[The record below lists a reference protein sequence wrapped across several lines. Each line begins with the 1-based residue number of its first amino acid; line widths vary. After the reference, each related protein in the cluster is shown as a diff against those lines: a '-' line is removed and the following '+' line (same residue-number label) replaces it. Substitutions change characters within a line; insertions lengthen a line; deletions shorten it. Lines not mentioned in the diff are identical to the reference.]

1 MTSDS
6 QLMDSRDVDSME
18 ENENAKE
25 DVAEQWE
32 KGYDLPIDE
41 PERKEAEDECKM
53 ILELISDIY
62 TQADKGEAVNTVLDD
77 KTIYKVQDRIK
88 EKGYPV
94 ITMKAY
100 AAMEN
105 YKKVEDFLKN
115 CQEEKAGF
123 IVLYELQSDGGI
135 GRDKFIFDINVM
147 LAVCEK
153 NKYLLIMSFLM
164 NLFCHILKI
173 EVRKKNSCHM
183 Q

>member
-6 QLMDSRDVDSME
+6 QLMDSRDVDSTE

-77 KTIYKVQDRIK
+77 KTIYKMQDRIK
-88 EKGYPV
+88 E
-94 ITMKAY
+94 IWWLEKAY
-100 AAMEN
+100 TDVGVRYNRIGWHSGSLA
-105 YKKVEDFLKN
+105 DF
-115 CQEEKAGF
+115 EKA
-123 IVLYELQSDGGI
+123 
-135 GRDKFIFDINVM
+135 
-147 LAVCEK
+147 
-153 NKYLLIMSFLM
+153 
-164 NLFCHILKI
+164 
-173 EVRKKNSCHM
+173 
-183 Q
+183 

>member
-6 QLMDSRDVDSME
+6 QLMDSRDVDSTE

-77 KTIYKVQDRIK
+77 KTIYKMQYRIK
-88 EKGYPV
+88 EKGLNDLEV
-94 ITMKAY
+94 LVAFSGEVKDNDDVFTEEGMNKDKEGKTIK
-100 AAMEN
+100 
-105 YKKVEDFLKN
+105 
-115 CQEEKAGF
+115 EKA
-123 IVLYELQSDGGI
+123 LPET
-135 GRDKFIFDINVM
+135 R
-147 LAVCEK
+147 
-153 NKYLLIMSFLM
+153 
-164 NLFCHILKI
+164 
-173 EVRKKNSCHM
+173 
-183 Q
+183 